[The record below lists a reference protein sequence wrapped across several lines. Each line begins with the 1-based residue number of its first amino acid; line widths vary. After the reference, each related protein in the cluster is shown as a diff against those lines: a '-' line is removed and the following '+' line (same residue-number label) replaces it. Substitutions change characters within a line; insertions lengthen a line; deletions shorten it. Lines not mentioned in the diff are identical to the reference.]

1 MSVCGKNDFVVK
13 WRKWVQIVM
22 GSINMTN
29 LLVGFMSER
38 TDLSH
43 VGNVPVGLVVPSF
56 VVSQI

>member
-13 WRKWVQIVM
+13 WRKWARIM
-22 GSINMTN
+22 IGSINMTN

-38 TDLSH
+38 TDLSR

-56 VVSQI
+56 AVSQI